1 MKQILRRAL
10 LCALAGAAGLY
21 TAAAAVVQPTEARY
35 VADYAQVL
43 SEDTEQYIIEKNQAL
58 FSATGGEIVVVAVDF
73 MDGMDAADYAM
84 SVAENWGGIGDV
96 DRANGFVLVYAV
108 GENKVWA
115 LAGAGIEDALP
126 ASTIEGW
133 LEDDFYDGYDAG
145 EYDSATRAFF
155 DDVYG
160 WYESYYAGSAAGG
173 GQGYYPAGEPDYVY
187 GYVGPAFGLGTLAL
201 FGLIVVLVIV
211 VCAADGFRY
220 RRYRRRYL
228 MPGMPPP
235 PFVYRPFIFG
245 RPHRPRPPRPPRGP
259 RPPMGGGFFSGGAF
273 RGGGAGRGGS
283 SFRGGSF
290 RGGGFRGGGFRGDG
304 GFRGGGAGRR

>member
-115 LAGAGIEDALP
+115 WRAPALRTP
-126 ASTIEGW
+126 
-133 LEDDFYDGYDAG
+133 
-145 EYDSATRAFF
+145 
-155 DDVYG
+155 
-160 WYESYYAGSAAGG
+160 
-173 GQGYYPAGEPDYVY
+173 
-187 GYVGPAFGLGTLAL
+187 
-201 FGLIVVLVIV
+201 
-211 VCAADGFRY
+211 C
-220 RRYRRRYL
+220 
-228 MPGMPPP
+228 PPP
-235 PFVYRPFIFG
+235 PSRAGWRTTSMTATTPGSTTAPPGPFLTTYTAGTRAIKRAAPPAEG
-245 RPHRPRPPRPPRGP
+245 RAITRRGSLTMS
-259 RPPMGGGFFSGGAF
+259 MGMWALRSVLA
-273 RGGGAGRGGS
+273 RWPCS
-283 SFRGGSF
+283 V
-290 RGGGFRGGGFRGDG
+290 
-304 GFRGGGAGRR
+304 

>member
-108 GENKVWA
+108 G
-115 LAGAGIEDALP
+115 
-126 ASTIEGW
+126 
-133 LEDDFYDGYDAG
+133 G
-145 EYDSATRAFF
+145 E
-155 DDVYG
+155 
-160 WYESYYAGSAAGG
+160 
-173 GQGYYPAGEPDYVY
+173 QG
-187 GYVGPAFGLGTLAL
+187 VGPG
-201 FGLIVVLVIV
+201 
-211 VCAADGFRY
+211 
-220 RRYRRRYL
+220 
-228 MPGMPPP
+228 
-235 PFVYRPFIFG
+235 
-245 RPHRPRPPRPPRGP
+245 
-259 RPPMGGGFFSGGAF
+259 
-273 RGGGAGRGGS
+273 
-283 SFRGGSF
+283 
-290 RGGGFRGGGFRGDG
+290 
-304 GFRGGGAGRR
+304 GRRH